1 MGSEFAD
8 GLREFGAGYS
18 EWRTPPLLG
27 LRHMQRYL
35 HDGRAETIEQAIEMH
50 GGPES
55 EAMPA
60 AEAFGALSDDERAAL
75 LKFVTAL

>member
-1 MGSEFAD
+1 MGSDFAD
-8 GLREFGAGYS
+8 GLREYEAGYS
-18 EWRTPPLLG
+18 EWKTAPLLG

-55 EAMPA
+55 EALPA
-60 AEAFGALSDDERAAL
+60 AQAFGALSEADRAAL
-75 LKFVTAL
+75 VKFVSAL